1 MPFAQQ
7 VDKDRRSRMVT
18 SSINQPARKGG
29 NGSFGWGDAAEYG
42 PDDVET
48 CFPRAAAVAPSKVT
62 VAPAFSDW
70 TCLETAESKQPAKS
84 IPEATNMEEFPA
96 LSSHVRVQQPT
107 VWGPV
112 KVEASTSTAPPSPS
126 AQAEATESAESL
138 KPSPSSPSTSQG
150 KLRSGSVERFDAQHP
165 RSQFARKPRHSAQD
179 SDVNSEEKEEDG
191 FVVVD
196 WSSTGT
202 TGISGVILQQNTNA
216 AHVSPYVKPEAPVA
230 LSVLKHLAQYSTV
243 KQLHQQPQN
252 CKHSAMGKRDRSRN
266 PRVRCR

>member
-62 VAPAFSDW
+62 VAPTFSDW
-70 TCLETAESKQPAKS
+70 TCLEAAELPKS
-84 IPEATNMEEFPA
+84 MPEAMNMKEFPA

-112 KVEASTSTAPPSPS
+112 KAEASTSTSPPSPS
-126 AQAEATESAESL
+126 EPAEMTESAESL
-138 KPSPSSPSTSQG
+138 KPSPSWPSTSQG

-165 RSQFARKPRHSAQD
+165 RSQFARKPRRSVHG
-179 SDVNSEEKEEDG
+179 SDINSEGKEEDG

-196 WSSTGT
+196 WSSAGT
-202 TGISGVILQQNTNA
+202 TGVSGVILQQNTNA
-216 AHVSPYVKPEAPVA
+216 AHVSPYAKPEAPVA
-230 LSVLKHLAQYSTV
+230 LSVLKHLAQFSTV

>member
-29 NGSFGWGDAAEYG
+29 NGSFGWGDAADYG

-62 VAPAFSDW
+62 VAPTFSDW
-70 TCLETAESKQPAKS
+70 TCLEAAELPKS
-84 IPEATNMEEFPA
+84 MPEAMNMKEFPA

-112 KVEASTSTAPPSPS
+112 KAEASTSTSPPSPS
-126 AQAEATESAESL
+126 EPAEMTESAESL
-138 KPSPSSPSTSQG
+138 KPSPSWPSTSQG

-165 RSQFARKPRHSAQD
+165 RSQFARKPRRAVQE
-179 SDVNSEEKEEDG
+179 SDINSEEKEADG

-196 WSSTGT
+196 WSSAGT
-202 TGISGVILQQNTNA
+202 TGVSGVILQQNTNA

-230 LSVLKHLAQYSTV
+230 LSVLKHFAQYSTV